1 MSLDIRLVS
10 PGISLVSLETGRVSL
25 EMRLVPLETL
35 LIDRCLRWPRVFF
48 PEKNFEA
55 KASLGKQTMDL
66 E

>member
-1 MSLDIRLVS
+1 MSLDICLVSLEARLVS

-48 PEKNFEA
+48 RRKISRPKEA
-55 KASLGKQTMDL
+55 
-66 E
+66 